1 MIFNYDKETGSLN
14 NGENLSNLKQEIV
27 DFFTKKQDVVKPYEL
42 TKGDNDFFTAFK
54 KKITSDEINSNS
66 ENAIELTKKLAN
78 QYSDCAG
85 AIENIIEKEGLLGV
99 TEANLAKAQSTTIQ
113 GVTKFRAALTS
124 VGSVIKSVGASM
136 LNMGIAM
143 VASWVIGKIFEG
155 FEYLAHYD
163 ENIIKKGQE
172 AKESIDN
179 TFKSFEEGKQ
189 KISDAASSFSDSEK
203 EIQNT
208 SDAIDVLAEKY
219 TELHKG
225 VNNSTN
231 ENISLSTDDY
241 QEYLDI
247 SNQIAEIAPSVVS
260 GYDSQNNA
268 IIKIGDSAKSA
279 AQDLKDLYESQMNVS
294 RADLVDSFGDLYKSY
309 DTTKSKIE
317 KEKKQIATEKQNVD
331 TRVEVSK
338 QTSKSVDKQKLIDS
352 LQNSGVLDF
361 TFDEFGDLAEE
372 ASKQIMDSFYEE
384 SIDAMRNPL
393 FDNEGT
399 IKGYEIL
406 LGDNN
411 NKQLAKARQIID
423 TLYSKD
429 TSTVGNTEYKDI
441 SSKLNALK
449 VKESDN
455 NKSITTAL
463 MQLLQMSYTYD
474 NLDPSLKN
482 VISGNIN
489 NLDLNRLSKYYDGD
503 LEGYGDEIIGYL
515 SDVSEDQQKQIL
527 DLGNL
532 DKSKLTLPEY
542 TTEIRDVMAEIFGD
556 DTDIQNQFMQIFGLV
571 DNYENLSKK
580 QNKIKQAF
588 GDNASWK
595 WINSLSIE
603 DLNAATDVLN
613 NGFDV
618 SEPIENFI
626 SAINDYKS
634 KKEDSTKSDTT
645 LASILGDSDNE
656 VSSSIDSL
664 QSDISSLSTALQSLK
679 TGDFKDSDL
688 TDLIQQFPQLAD
700 QTDNLQEGISNL
712 QADKLKSTLK
722 KIDDSMDGASDEELA
737 NAQKLKDS
745 LIKSVDLSDIS
756 SDKIT
761 ESIKSAFEGDGGS
774 RYIAA
779 EHGTKAA
786 EEYNQAFS
794 KELQNSA
801 GREAFYK
808 ATLNQDA
815 VKQGPEAVRE
825 LYNQYLKT
833 TKDII
838 QDSDLQSQLTDYQ
851 DKYQALYQAQKDVKN
866 GLMTG
871 STRKTFLDKFPD
883 LAKYAGNTEDLSSAI
898 DDLMDS
904 MDSDVTNQFADA
916 IQALRDA
923 GDTTGADAL
932 QKYVDDV
939 IAGAHDIEGAYK
951 EIAGLKIPTP
961 QYEAAKDASSTENGG
976 ATYDDMLSMYKT
988 AKEAYEKGL
997 VGTDDFKTTAAMF
1010 SPTGSDDYANFAEN
1024 MSKVERYFTEGSD
1037 GCINFLND
1045 LQALGLAEQENGN
1058 WTYSLGNS
1066 MEELQE
1072 TADRL
1077 GIGFEPLMSVFG
1089 KLEDYGFYNDFFTTE
1104 EAGTEKISDLYSK
1117 LAAEKMHLAQIKAN
1131 PDTED
1136 YATALSESEKKIAE
1150 FEERIKNANENM
1162 DEISDK
1168 NSEYYQKRA
1177 EYAKSIANDLMNEIN
1192 NTDDM
1197 QLKESLQNQLDAF
1210 AKEYH
1215 LVIKTEADT
1224 SEIESEAQK
1233 NGVDLRNRPQ
1243 VAESELYKAGY
1254 SEATGDGTATLYST
1268 TFDNETH
1275 DKAVVVTPILPDGSI
1290 INAENLESY
1299 AQEYMKTG
1307 VDNNH
1312 IAIRTFEGSDWENE
1326 SNVYANALHNLQSDY
1341 YDMGDLSDSE
1351 QQALDTLKNYN
1362 SEVLKNIDY
1371 TDGAYKEYE
1380 DAERAMDSLCDAWGI
1395 GSDYVDQLINALTD
1409 MGYID
1414 AAPQYDIKSLEEQ
1427 ADIISPDIK
1436 VDLSATGEDLDNQIS
1451 ELTKYL
1457 NDLQSETDV
1466 DVNTDKISAAQDI
1479 LGALI
1484 TQKQEL
1490 EAPAVMNVDTSMVS
1504 GKIGEAI
1511 GLLQQFQQAQNELSK
1526 NQALGIDTSEAQANV
1541 DSIVS
1546 EIQGLDANVK
1556 ATLSIDDTSVDTIQ
1570 DSINSKLTN
1579 EVMVKAGIDDSA
1591 IIGFQETKHDA
1602 KGEVDWDNDT
1612 SKVDAYASAEKQ
1624 GTGTVVW
1631 GNDETLV
1638 KKEFTAV
1645 GKVNWQNSNAPTNGG
1660 VQVNGNAHSSGTPII
1675 KSARFN
1681 NGYLGTAHANGTWG
1695 EPHNTTALTGELGQ
1709 ELVVRGNQFFTVG
1722 DNGPEMVDLKKN
1734 DIVFNHMQTRDILT
1748 KGYTTGRG
1756 RALASGNARAYKG
1769 AGDAFGL
1776 NKGKSSSSS
1785 NSTSTTKADTKATK
1799 EHTSATKSSTKNAK
1813 KVWDWVE
1820 IRLKWWSNQVKKISD
1835 KITDYIDK
1843 ATKQSLLKQQMTK
1856 MNSEIKANEKG
1867 AAAYMKKANKVA
1879 KSYTYYNSDGT
1890 AIKTKVSKKYQK
1902 LVQKGAYR
1910 IEDMDTSTDKGKAL
1924 AEAIEQYQT
1933 WYNKAQDCKQAV
1945 VDLKKEQ
1952 MELFEQWANMPT
1964 EKAEKS
1970 IDRLTAGFAGLNAT
1984 QSRLSAAQTGGSTQA
1999 AMIKATKDTA
2009 TQAKAT
2015 AKQSKKA
2022 VATATDANKKAQSKK
2037 KDANNELTKKKSKLL
2052 STKGL
2057 SNAQKTAI
2065 SKNQKIDTSKLKGT
2079 KKRRADAYN
2088 KALTNKKNAD
2098 KAAST
2103 AKSNLNSAKSK
2114 YNTDQKIAEY
2124 LSGNVSEADAG
2135 YSSSDELSYMNT
2147 LVDKNVDNLKQVAK
2161 DRDEAYKES
2170 ARNSKV
2176 YEAKYS
2182 TAVSTRDQY
2191 QKDKDSGKTIA
2202 SQYSKQLTRSQ
2213 RKALKAGKTVSLKGI
2228 KDKDLLNKLK
2238 KYNTAVKNLPSAITA
2253 ADDAQQQYNITLD
2266 AEKTAAENAAQ
2277 AEIEAA
2283 QAVVQAVQDKFD
2295 NTKSYYEKQL
2305 SYQEQ
2310 LNAAKEKEIELSSAH
2325 GNYEKS
2331 SDYDVKISNEESTK
2345 AIKVEEKKKLEEQL
2359 QAGLDAGIIKKGT
2372 TEWINM
2378 QTEIASVGNE
2388 ISDCDTK
2395 IEELKQSKIGVYYEE
2410 QFDRAIDRIDQFID
2424 RLGTLKDLISDDMK
2438 VDKNT
2443 GLFTEWGA
2451 TSIMLNR
2458 NQFNSN
2464 LEEFGKLAQKQADVK
2479 RRYANGEDMSS
2490 EFGEK
2495 TYDEYIKDIQSKMSS
2510 ILSSN
2515 SSLNNEMLSLIKNQA
2530 QAELDVL
2537 NKVISKRKEAL
2548 QAKKDYYDYD
2558 KTLKNKTKD
2567 IQVLE
2572 RQIAALQGSTNAADK
2587 ARLAQLQEQLSD
2599 AQEDLS
2605 DTITDHAYSMQSD
2618 ALDKLSSDM
2627 SDDFEKW
2634 SNDISSNVEK
2644 MSKAIN
2650 EAVKNAG
2657 QSNAQVLN
2665 NLSAILKNVGLSD
2678 VQIAALNLSEIKGYA
2693 SGTSYVPKSD
2703 LYRVNENGME
2713 SVLSRKYGTLTF
2725 LNQGDKV
2732 FTADFTKSLLNNAV
2746 VATQSSQPQ
2755 FGEMYKEFMNAINN
2769 TNSQSYG
2776 DMTVNFYIDGAK
2788 DIDAL
2793 KTEIYGTMKQVL
2805 RDHDKK
2811 QVRDFKSLR

>member
-1 MIFNYDKETGSLN
+1 MLTIFPKDADL
-14 NGENLSNLKQEIV
+14 
-27 DFFTKKQDVVKPYEL
+27 
-42 TKGDNDFFTAFK
+42 
-54 KKITSDEINSNS
+54 TSDEYKNLALDLAQKLDDGNGKL
-66 ENAIELTKKLAN
+66 IEYSTNTDLASQNLAN
-78 QYSDCAG
+78 FADSQ
-85 AIENIIEKEGLLGV
+85 KQV
-99 TEANLAKAQSTTIQ
+99 IQ

-143 VASWVIGKIFEG
+143 AASWAIGKVIEG
-155 FEYLAHYD
+155 IDYLYHYD
-163 ENIIKKGQE
+163 ENIIKAGQK
-172 AKESIDN
+172 AKDSIDS

-225 VNNSTN
+225 VNSSTN
-231 ENISLSTDDY
+231 ENISLSTEDY

-309 DTTKSKIE
+309 DKTKTKIE

-331 TRVEVSK
+331 TRVEISK

-393 FDNEGT
+393 FDNEGA

-441 SSKLNALK
+441 SSKINALK

-489 NLDLNRLSKYYDGD
+489 NLDLNRLSKYYNGD

-515 SDVSEDQQKQIL
+515 ADVSEDQQKKIL
-527 DLGNL
+527 DLGSL
-532 DKSKLTLPEY
+532 DKSKLTLSEY
-542 TTEIRDVMAEIFGD
+542 TTEVRDVIAEIFGD

-580 QNKIKQAF
+580 QNQIKQAF

-595 WINSLSIE
+595 WISSLSIE

-618 SEPIENFI
+618 SESIENFI

-664 QSDISSLSTALQSLK
+664 QSDISSLSDTLTKLK

-688 TDLIQQFPQLAD
+688 TDLIQQFPQLVD
-700 QTDNLQEGISNL
+700 QTDNLQEAISNL

-745 LIKSVDLSDIS
+745 LVKSVDLSDIS

-779 EHGTKAA
+779 EHGAKAA

-815 VKQGPEAVRE
+815 VKQGPEAIRE

-833 TKDII
+833 TEDFI
-838 QDSDLQSQLTDYQ
+838 QDTDIQSQLTDYQ
-851 DKYQALYQAQKDVKN
+851 DKYQSLYQAQKDLKN

-904 MDSDVTNQFADA
+904 MDSNVTNQFTDA
-916 IQALRDA
+916 IEALRDA
-923 GDTTGADAL
+923 GEDANADAL

-951 EIAGLKIPTP
+951 KIAGLKIPTP

-976 ATYDDMLSMYKT
+976 ATYDDMLSMYNT

-1024 MSKVERYFTEGSD
+1024 MSKIEKYFTEGSN

-1058 WTYSLGNS
+1058 WTYSLGNN
-1066 MEELQE
+1066 MEELKE
-1072 TADRL
+1072 TADKL

-1131 PDTED
+1131 PNTED
-1136 YATALSESEKKIAE
+1136 YDTALSESEKKIAE
-1150 FEERIKNANENM
+1150 FEDRIKNANANM
-1162 DEISDK
+1162 DELVDK
-1168 NSEYYQKRA
+1168 KGKYTKEQID
-1177 EYAKSIANDLMNEIN
+1177 YAKSVAQTMIDDIN
-1192 NTDDM
+1192 NTDDV
-1197 QLKESLQNQLDAF
+1197 QLKEVLQKQLDSF
-1210 AKEYH
+1210 AKDYH
-1215 LVIKTEADT
+1215 LIID
-1224 SEIESEAQK
+1224 
-1233 NGVDLRNRPQ
+1233 VD
-1243 VAESELYKAGY
+1243 G
-1254 SEATGDGTATLYST
+1254 
-1268 TFDNETH
+1268 
-1275 DKAVVVTPILPDGSI
+1275 
-1290 INAENLESY
+1290 
-1299 AQEYMKTG
+1299 
-1307 VDNNH
+1307 
-1312 IAIRTFEGSDWENE
+1312 
-1326 SNVYANALHNLQSDY
+1326 
-1341 YDMGDLSDSE
+1341 
-1351 QQALDTLKNYN
+1351 
-1362 SEVLKNIDY
+1362 NI
-1371 TDGAYKEYE
+1371 T
-1380 DAERAMDSLCDAWGI
+1380 
-1395 GSDYVDQLINALTD
+1395 
-1409 MGYID
+1409 
-1414 AAPQYDIKSLEEQ
+1414 SLEEQ
-1427 ADIISPDIK
+1427 IDTIEPDVEIN
-1436 VDLSATGEDLDNQIS
+1436 LSATGDDLDSEIS
-1451 ELTKYL
+1451 DLSKYL
-1457 NDLQSETDV
+1457 QGLRESSDI
-1466 DVNTDKISAAQDI
+1466 DVNTDKISAAETI
-1479 LGALI
+1479 LKTLI
-1484 TQKQEL
+1484 ERKQEL
-1490 EAPAVMNVDTSMVS
+1490 EAPAVMNISDDQLNSVNADLQN
-1504 GKIGEAI
+1504 AI
-1511 GLLQQFQQAQNELSK
+1511 TAIQNYQTAVNELDKQKS
-1526 NQALGIDTSEAQANV
+1526 LGLDTTNAQKAVNDAKAEL
-1541 DSIVS
+1541 DSIDD
-1546 EIQGLDANVK
+1546 ETKKTLKFDIQGLDDAG
-1556 ATLSIDDTSVDTIQ
+1556 IQ
-1570 DSINSKLTN
+1570 DAINKLDLSAFDDGIQQLTYHFNIDNETDVDSFLAKIKELPEDTKNIDISVNVDNVSKQSLNLINSTISKLQSSNPTLTVSVN
-1579 EVMVKAGIDDSA
+1579 AEGIS
-1591 IIGFQETKHDA
+1591 
-1602 KGEVDWDNDT
+1602 
-1612 SKVDAYASAEKQ
+1612 
-1624 GTGTVVW
+1624 
-1631 GNDETLV
+1631 
-1638 KKEFTAV
+1638 
-1645 GKVNWQNSNAPTNGG
+1645 
-1660 VQVNGNAHSSGTPII
+1660 QVNGLVSAAIGGAKSGGGSNSGQALVSIGGNIDSYKKSVDEAKSYAESQKPEMKIDGNKGPAISAANAAVEEINNMTANVNVGANISSMVSTIQAELNKPHSVNVTANVTTNVKNNSGGTGGGFASGTMLRVAHA
-1675 KSARFN
+1675 S
-1681 NGYLGTAHANGTWG
+1681 GTAYNVLNYSPAHADGNV
-1695 EPHNTTALTGELGQ
+1695 ALQSNEKALVNELP
-1709 ELVVRGNQFFTVG
+1709 
-1722 DNGPEMVDLKKN
+1722 NGPESIVRDGKWMIIPGGAHFENLKKG
-1734 DIVFNHMQTRDILT
+1734 DIIFNSKQTSELINS
-1748 KGYTTGRG
+1748 GRVMSG
-1756 RALASGNARAYKG
+1756 GGHARALAGGTVHSGMSAFLDGSPKG
-1769 AGDAFGL
+1769 GGNSFGL
-1776 NKGKSSSSS
+1776 NKGNQSTSSSS
-1785 NSTSTTKADTKATK
+1785 NSATTDKNTNSVKKNTDTVNDNTEKVK
-1799 EHTSATKSSTKNAK
+1799 KSTK
-1813 KVWDWVE
+1813 VYDWVE
-1820 IRLKWWSNQVKKISD
+1820 IRIKHWSDQVQKIAD
-1835 KITDYIDK
+1835 KITDYIK
-1843 ATKQSLLKQQMTK
+1843 KSLKTSLLKQQIRK
-1856 MNSEIKANEKG
+1856 MNYEIGSNQKG
-1867 AAAYMKKANKVA
+1867 AKTYMKKANSIA
-1879 KSYTYYNSDGT
+1879 NEYTYYNSDGEE
-1890 AIKTKVSKKYQK
+1890 IKTNVPKKYQK

-1910 IEDMDTSTDKGKAL
+1910 IEDMDTSTDEGKAL
-1924 AEAIEQYQT
+1924 AEAIDQYKT
-1933 WYNKAQDCKQAV
+1933 YYDKAQDCKQAV

-1964 EKAEKS
+1964 ETAEQALE
-1970 IDRLTAGFAGLNAT
+1970 RLQNGFNGLNAT
-1984 QSRLSAAQTGGSTQA
+1984 QSRLSAVQTGGSTQKAIADA
-1999 AMIKATKDTA
+1999 ATASYESAQVVTEKAQSNLDTA
-2009 TQAKAT
+2009 TAKADKATT
-2015 AKQSKKA
+2015 AVNRKKKA
-2022 VATATDANKKAQSKK
+2022 LLKSKGLTNEQKKAI
-2037 KDANNELTKKKSKLL
+2037 KS
-2052 STKGL
+2052 G
-2057 SNAQKTAI
+2057 KT
-2065 SKNQKIDTSKLKGT
+2065 IDTSKITNKTT
-2079 KKRRADAYN
+2079 KKRAEEYN
-2088 KALTNKKNAD
+2088 SAVKNKKKAD
-2098 KAAST
+2098 SKKKT
-2103 AKSNLNSAKSK
+2103 AQTKF
-2114 YNTDQKIAEY
+2114 NTANK
-2124 LSGNVSEADAG
+2124 N
-2135 YSSSDELSYMNT
+2135 SSSLKTDAEAAIVGYQEGNELSYMDSLTDQNVT
-2147 LVDKNVDNLKQVAK
+2147 QTKQAANINNKAWEETKKNLNAQEKAKKQADDKVSKKAKAIKKKFGSKLSDNQKKKLAAGKEINVDN
-2161 DRDEAYKES
+2161 
-2170 ARNSKV
+2170 
-2176 YEAKYS
+2176 
-2182 TAVSTRDQY
+2182 
-2191 QKDKDSGKTIA
+2191 
-2202 SQYSKQLTRSQ
+2202 
-2213 RKALKAGKTVSLKGI
+2213 I
-2228 KDKDLLNKLK
+2228 KDKSLK
-2238 KYNTAVKNLPSAITA
+2238 KALTTYNKYVT
-2253 ADDAQQQYNITLD
+2253 
-2266 AEKTAAENAAQ
+2266 TAAETEQKLNIVTDAESTAAANAAESQ
-2277 AEIEAA
+2277 TEAA
-2283 QAVVQAVQDKFD
+2283 KATVEAIQSKFD
-2295 NTKSYYEKQL
+2295 NAKTYYEGL
-2305 SYQEQ
+2305 LGYQEKYNEMEEANID
-2310 LNAAKEKEIELSSAH
+2310 LYNAH
-2325 GNYEKS
+2325 GNYERS
-2331 SDYDVKISNEESTK
+2331 SDYEIKISNTESLRNI
-2345 AIKVEEKKKLEEQL
+2345 AQDKVDELEKRFQE
-2359 QAGLDAGIIKKGT
+2359 GVDNGT
-2372 TEWINM
+2372 IVEGSQEWINM
-2378 QTEIASVGNE
+2378 KSEIVEAKKAVTDYETS
-2388 ISDCDTK
+2388 
-2395 IEELKQSKIGVYYEE
+2395 IENLKQQQIGVYYEE
-2410 QFDRAIDRIDQFID
+2410 QFDRAIEKIDQFKDRIDI
-2424 RLGTLKDLISDDMK
+2424 LNEIISDDMK

-2443 GLFTEWGA
+2443 GLLTELGA
-2451 TSIMLNR
+2451 TSVMLNR
-2458 NQFNSN
+2458 NQFSANQKEIQKL
-2464 LEEFGKLAQKQADVK
+2464 LEKENDVK
-2479 RRYANGEDMSS
+2479 KRYANGEDMSS

-2495 TYDEYIKDIQSKMSS
+2495 TYDEYIKDIQSKYNSL
-2510 ILSSN
+2510 ISSN
-2515 SSLNNEMLSLIKNQA
+2515 SSLQNDMLSLVKNQA
-2530 QAELDVL
+2530 QAELDAL

-2548 QAKKDYYDYD
+2548 SAKKDYYDYD
-2558 KTLKNKTKD
+2558 KTLKDKTKD
-2567 IQVLE
+2567 IQILE
-2572 RQIAALQGSTNAADK
+2572 RQAAALQGSTNAEDK
-2587 ARLAQLQEQLSD
+2587 ARLAKIQEQLAD
-2599 AQEDLS
+2599 AREDLS
-2605 DTITDHAYSMQSD
+2605 DTMTDHAFSMQSD

-2627 SDDFEKW
+2627 SDDFDKW

-2650 EAVKNAG
+2650 EAVSNSAL
-2657 QSNAQVLN
+2657 SNAQVLN
-2665 NLSAILKNVGLSD
+2665 NLSTILKNVGLTDEQVSST
-2678 VQIAALNLSEIKGYA
+2678 LSGLTGYA
-2693 SGTSYVPKSD
+2693 SGTDYVPKSGM
-2703 LYRVNENGME
+2703 YRVNENGME

-2732 FTADFTKSLLNNAV
+2732 FTADFTKRLIDNAGI
-2746 VATQSSQPQ
+2746 ATQSSQPQ
-2755 FGEMYKEFMNAINN
+2755 FGEMYKELMNAITN
-2769 TNSQSYG
+2769 TNNQSFG